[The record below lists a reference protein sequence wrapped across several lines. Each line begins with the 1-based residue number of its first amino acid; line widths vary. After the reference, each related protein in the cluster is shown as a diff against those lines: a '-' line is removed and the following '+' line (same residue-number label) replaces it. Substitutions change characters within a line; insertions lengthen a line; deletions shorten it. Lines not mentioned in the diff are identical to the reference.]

1 MEMQTIRV
9 SDHDP
14 ELFEAARDPESV
26 AAASLA
32 ETEWLEVGPWHPEEM
47 ALQPRGHYGLLLI
60 EGVLIRAVALGVRD
74 GLELLGPG
82 DIARPW
88 VDFGDDSSIEV
99 HARWNVH
106 QRARIAHLDQRF
118 AARMAPH
125 PEVSAGLMDRV
136 MRRQRFMAMHMAV
149 SQMPRLQTRLR
160 VLFWYLADRWGRV
173 TADGVVVDIP
183 LTHELIAG
191 LVGARRPGVT
201 SALGELQ
208 RAGDF
213 SRREDGRWVLHGEPP
228 SELLLAGAR
237 ETSPAA

>member
-1 MEMQTIRV
+1 MTTIRV
-9 SDHDP
+9 SEHDP
-14 ELFEAARDPESV
+14 ELFESVRDPAAA

-32 ETEWLEVGPWHPEEM
+32 ETEWLEIGAWHPEK
-47 ALQPRGHYGLLLI
+47 RGFMPVAHYGLLVL
-60 EGVLIRAVALGVRD
+60 EGVLIRSVALGVRD

-82 DIARPW
+82 DVTRPW
-88 VDFGDDSSIEV
+88 VDFGTDSSIAV
-99 HARWNVH
+99 HARWQVH
-106 QRARIAHLDQRF
+106 QRVRLAHLDQRF
-118 AARMAPH
+118 AGRMAPF
-125 PEVSAGLMDRV
+125 PEISAALMDRV

-149 SQMPRLQTRLR
+149 SQMPRLQMRLR

-208 RAGDF
+208 RSGDF
-213 SRREDGRWVLHGEPP
+213 GRRDDGRWILHGEPP
-228 SELLLAGAR
+228 TELQLAGAH
-237 ETSPAA
+237 EASPAA